1 MRLDK
6 LLANSGIGSRKEVKK
21 IVKAGAVSID
31 GKQAKDVKTHVDP
44 SEQEVTVYGEPIE
57 YREFIYLMMNKPQ
70 GVLSA
75 TEDSRQKTVIDLL
88 APDDIR
94 FEPFPAGRLDKDTVG
109 LLLLTNDGQL
119 AHRLLSPK
127 KHVPKTYEVHL
138 RSGLSEEDIANLES
152 GVFIEGGYKTK
163 PAKVETIANSVEH
176 TEIRLTITEGKYHQ
190 VKQMAKAVENE
201 VIFLKRLSMGSLL
214 LDPSLEPGEYRELTE
229 EELNGLNDTQT

>member
-44 SEQEVTVYGEPIE
+44 SEHEVTVYGEPIE

-138 RSGLSEEDIANLES
+138 RSRLSEEDITNLES

-163 PAKVETIANSVEH
+163 PAKVETIANSEEH

-229 EELNGLNDTQT
+229 EELNGLNDTQI

>member
-44 SEQEVTVYGEPIE
+44 SEHEVTVYGEPIE

-88 APDDIR
+88 APDDMR

-127 KHVPKTYEVHL
+127 KHVPKTYAVHL

-163 PAKVETIANSVEH
+163 PAKVETIANSEEH

-229 EELNGLNDTQT
+229 EELNGLNDTQI

>member
-44 SEQEVTVYGEPIE
+44 SEHEVTVYGEPIE
-57 YREFIYLMMNKPQ
+57 YREFIYIMMNKPQ

-88 APDDIR
+88 APDDMR

-163 PAKVETIANSVEH
+163 PAKVETIANSEEH

-190 VKQMAKAVENE
+190 VKQMAKAVGNE
-201 VIFLKRLSMGSLL
+201 VIFLKRLSMGGLL

-229 EELNGLNDTQT
+229 EELNGLNDMQT

>member
-44 SEQEVTVYGEPIE
+44 LEHEVTVYGEPIE

-88 APDDIR
+88 APDDMR

-152 GVFIEGGYKTK
+152 SVFIEGGYKTK
-163 PAKVETIANSVEH
+163 PAKVETIANSEEH
-176 TEIRLTITEGKYHQ
+176 TEIRLTIIEGKYHQ

>member
-44 SEQEVTVYGEPIE
+44 LEHEVTVYGEPIE

-88 APDDIR
+88 APDDMR

-163 PAKVETIANSVEH
+163 PAKVETIANSEEH